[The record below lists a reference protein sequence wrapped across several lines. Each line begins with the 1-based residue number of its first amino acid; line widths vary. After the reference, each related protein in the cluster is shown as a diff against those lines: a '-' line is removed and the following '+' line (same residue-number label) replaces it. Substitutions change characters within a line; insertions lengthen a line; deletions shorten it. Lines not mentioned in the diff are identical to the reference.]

1 MEGADYCKQLV
12 DKKPKIFFI
21 LGGPASGKGTQ
32 CARIV
37 ETYGY
42 KHLSTG
48 DLFRAEVASVSTY
61 LSQYNHIKLGISI
74 S

>member
-1 MEGADYCKQLV
+1 MEAADYIKKLR

-32 CARIV
+32 CSNIV

-48 DLFRAEVASVSTY
+48 DLFRAEVASVSYY
-61 LSQYNHIKLGISI
+61 LLFFKDKTLIY
-74 S
+74 